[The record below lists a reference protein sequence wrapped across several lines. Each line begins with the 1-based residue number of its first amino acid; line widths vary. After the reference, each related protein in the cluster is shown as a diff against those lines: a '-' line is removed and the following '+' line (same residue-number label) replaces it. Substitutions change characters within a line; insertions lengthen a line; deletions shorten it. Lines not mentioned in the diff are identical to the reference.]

1 MNELPKPYVAK
12 NGISVRM
19 IKIEA
24 EGKESLSGSRLLDLS
39 IRHEP
44 NEHGRAYVLV
54 ETDGDAGRKFME
66 DAKFENKLKISVGKE
81 NQLIFCGNILEANL
95 KNRESFS
102 YLSVELADTSYMSDI
117 KQKSESF
124 QNSKKTYQ
132 DILTKAFGSDGTIK
146 LQSNLNKPI
155 EKLVMQVGETNW
167 EFAKRLASRFN
178 VPLISDITAPKCSLF
193 LGLNEGSGEFD
204 LTTSSVSKYVEAEA
218 FENVSKNLWLDK
230 EKAMIENFSGLRAE
244 SYDYAYLG
252 NNVKL
257 NGESYYIR
265 KVFGKLS
272 GGVLKMT
279 YDLTQKATGFWA
291 PSTKHSNL
299 AGRIMTGAVKTVKK
313 DKIQVHFVDID
324 KNYDS
329 SSDTW
334 FPYATAY
341 SSKDGSGWYVMPEEG
356 DYVRILFPTNEE
368 SEAFASSAINLSPI
382 EKVRNKSFKAPGGKE
397 ILLTDTGVEIIC
409 EHQKLFAKL
418 EKGKGISLISNK
430 NINVSADGDISMESK
445 GRIQIVAKKSIDLQA
460 GSSHI
465 KILSDQ
471 VSVGGNNI
479 KLGE

>member
-1 MNELPKPYVAK
+1 MRELPKPYVAK

-24 EGKESLSGSRLLDLS
+24 EGKESLSGARLLELS
-39 IRHEP
+39 VRHAP
-44 NEHGRAYVLV
+44 NEHGRASVLV
-54 ETDGDAGRKFME
+54 ETDGDAGKKFIG
-66 DAKFENKLKISVGKE
+66 DAKFENKVKISVGKE
-81 NQLIFCGNILEANL
+81 KQVIFLGNILEANL
-95 KNRESFS
+95 ENYESSS
-102 YLSVELADTSYMSDI
+102 YLSLELVDTSYMANV

-132 DILTKAFGSDGTIK
+132 DILTKAFGSDGTVK
-146 LQSNLNKPI
+146 LLSKLNKSI
-155 EKLVMQVGETNW
+155 EKLVMQLSETNW

-178 VPLISDITAPKCSLF
+178 VPLISDITAPKCSVF

-204 LTTSSVSKYVEAEA
+204 LTTSRVSRYVEAET
-218 FENVSKNLWLDK
+218 FENVSKNFWLSK
-230 EKAMIENFSGLRAE
+230 EKAMKENFSGLRAE

-252 NNVKL
+252 NKVKL

-265 KVFGKLS
+265 KVYGKLS
-272 GGVLKMT
+272 GGILKMT
-279 YDLTQKATGFWA
+279 YDLALKSTGFLA
-291 PSTKHSNL
+291 PATQHLSL
-299 AGRIMTGAVKTVKK
+299 AGRIMTGAVKNVKK
-313 DKIQVHFVDID
+313 DKVQVHFVDID
-324 KNYDS
+324 KSYDS
-329 SSDTW
+329 SGDTW

-341 SSKDGSGWYVMPEEG
+341 SSKDGSGWYVMPEVG
-356 DYVRILFPTNEE
+356 DYVRVLFPSNEE

-430 NINVSADGDISMESK
+430 NINVSADGDISMDAK
-445 GRIQIVAKKSIDLQA
+445 GKVQIVAKKSIDLQA

-471 VSVGGNNI
+471 VSVGGNSI